1 MIKRR
6 LYLQIYFTIIASL
19 LLVVV
24 ITGIIFA
31 VFLRE
36 DFDERVFD
44 ITAHLAWK
52 ALPPADAPAAQQAVV
67 LKDLVQGF
75 DLEVTLFDANKQ
87 LIAASATPLPPPR
100 RDTQGRGWHR
110 HRGIRGFGPVWLT
123 QFPDGRWFA
132 VDLRQR
138 RTSHPIIGIFV
149 LLACI
154 ALGIGACSYP
164 LVRRLTGRLE
174 RLQAGVEKLGAGD
187 LSARVEIEGRDE
199 VARLATSFNDASARI
214 ERLVNSNRQLLANA
228 SHELRTPLARVRLGV
243 EMLKSTPDLKRQTA
257 LENDIAELD
266 QLIDE
271 ILLMS
276 RLDTQTTPQLGESV
290 DVLGLAA
297 EEASRYQDCTVS
309 GDLCEVSG
317 NSKLLRR
324 ALRNLLDNA
333 VKHGAPPVNLDI
345 AAHEDCV
352 VIQVSDNGPGIAE
365 AQRDQVFEPFFR
377 APGKQNVE
385 GFGLGLALVRQIAE
399 AHGGSVSIRSDG
411 PTAST
416 IEINLPRLS

>member
-228 SHELRTPLARVRLGV
+228 SHELRTPQARVRHGV
-243 EMLKSTPDLKRQTA
+243 ERRKATPDPKRQTFLFVFYEA
-257 LENDIAELD
+257 ISSTHFTSVYTFSV
-266 QLIDE
+266 LISD
-271 ILLMS
+271 
-276 RLDTQTTPQLGESV
+276 
-290 DVLGLAA
+290 
-297 EEASRYQDCTVS
+297 
-309 GDLCEVSG
+309 
-317 NSKLLRR
+317 
-324 ALRNLLDNA
+324 
-333 VKHGAPPVNLDI
+333 AP
-345 AAHEDCV
+345 HC
-352 VIQVSDNGPGIAE
+352 
-365 AQRDQVFEPFFR
+365 R
-377 APGKQNVE
+377 
-385 GFGLGLALVRQIAE
+385 
-399 AHGGSVSIRSDG
+399 
-411 PTAST
+411 
-416 IEINLPRLS
+416 